1 MKTTVE
7 KLSPTRVKLS
17 ISVTPDELKPS
28 IDHAYSHI
36 AESVNVPGFRKGKVP
51 PPIIDQRVGRD
62 EVLNHAVSDGL
73 DKFYRQAI
81 EEQKIRPLGRPEAD
95 VTGLPSTK
103 DFSGDLEVTVEV
115 DVRPEFTVPDLDGI
129 TLTVD
134 AIEVTDEEIETELQS
149 LLSRF
154 GTLITVDRPAATG
167 DFAQIDLVATIG
179 GNEVDTA
186 NAISYEVGS
195 GDLIDGIDEA
205 LDGLSA
211 GETTVFES
219 KLLGGD
225 NEGESAEITVKLL
238 AVKERE
244 LPAAD
249 DDFAQIASQFDT
261 IGELKDD
268 IKVQV
273 NRSKVFGQGT
283 QARDQVVD
291 KLLESVDIPVPP
303 QLVLDEVHRHL
314 ENENRLEDDEHRAEV
329 TESSE
334 KTFRSQILLDTIAE
348 AEEVKV
354 SQDELTQYLI
364 QGAAQYNMEPGEF
377 IKVLDSNGQIPGMIG
392 EVARGK
398 ALAIVLSKAKVIDSN
413 GDDVDMT
420 EFTAPVTGPTDGED
434 FVEATTGTVSG
445 GHEGHSHGGANDSHG
460 RSANNEHYGHDHK

>member
-1 MKTTVE
+1 VKTTVE
-7 KLSPTRVKLS
+7 KLSPTRVKLI

-36 AESVNVPGFRKGKVP
+36 AESVNIPGFRKGKVP
-51 PPIIDQRVGRD
+51 PPIIDQRVGRG
-62 EVLNHAVSDGL
+62 EVLNHAVSDAL

-115 DVRPEFTVPDLDGI
+115 DVRPEFTVPSLEGL

-134 AIEVTDEEIETELQS
+134 AIEVTDDEVEAELQN
-149 LLSRF
+149 LLTRF
-154 GTLITVDRPAATG
+154 GTLITVDRPATTG

-261 IGELKDD
+261 IDELKED
-268 IKVQV
+268 IRTQV
-273 NRSKVFGQGT
+273 GRSKVFGQGT

-291 KLLESVDIPVPP
+291 KLLESVEIPVPE

-314 ENENRLEDDEHRAEV
+314 ENENRLEDEEHRAEV

-398 ALAIVLSKAKVIDSN
+398 ALAIVLSKAKVVDSN
-413 GDDVDMT
+413 GNPVDMT
-420 EFTAPVTGPTDGED
+420 EFTAPVTGSATDDED
-434 FVEATTGTVSG
+434 FVEASAGDG
-445 GHEGHSHGGANDSHG
+445 GHEGHDHS
-460 RSANNEHYGHDHK
+460 GHDHSGHDHN